1 MDIQSPLP
9 KRRPLHKI
17 GMTGVVCACL
27 FSLLLGVQ
35 WAFADATRLV
45 APKTVDVAPDA
56 PGSIVGMVT
65 NANGKPLTGIKIVV
79 SQGADLNWQP
89 SRSLITDDTGAY
101 KAGALGAGVYQVK
114 FYDPNQYYAF
124 QFYPGLNT
132 IDEATD
138 IIVTGNQ
145 VTGID
150 AVMLPAGYLTG
161 TIAGYP
167 INTPNLQSVA
177 LYARTATNEWSLA
190 EWLNYEKSLRDQTV
204 AYRFVGLPAGIYHV
218 CVGANFDFSG
228 DDASECYDDVLRT
241 GNFANATDITITAG
255 ITTGQI
261 NFLLGEPPDDYPELA
276 KISGTVSTSDGLP
289 VEGIEVKAFLYYN
302 GNWQG
307 EGAVTHS
314 DSLGRY
320 HLWLQPATYILSKVD
335 PQSRYAPEF
344 HFHARTPQD
353 AVKFEVKAGDRLTTL
368 NLILT
373 PASHITGVVTLAG
386 EVTGANGWV
395 YAYQKAGAIW
405 KNISYSPIDPTT
417 GQYDIGGLLSGAFRI
432 KAELYAG
439 ATDYGHLIGFY
450 GDATALDDATD
461 VIVGESQ
468 TAANINFDL
477 GQGQFESV
485 ITGSVTAEGKPQSGI
500 QVEVY
505 TNNEIPVRI
514 VYTTT
519 NRSGQYQLS
528 ALFNGRYHL
537 RFYDPTHTF
546 APIHYNNARLWT
558 EATPIVV
565 QGSALISNVN
575 ASLVRAGAIHGQ
587 VRRGDGMPLHNI
599 LVSVNRHD
607 PPPGETDGTGFGV
620 LTATDEQGYYQLV
633 DLAPGYYRLW
643 FQDLT
648 TGITEY
654 YGSATDLAQANDILV
669 ESGIVITGIDMVLG
683 PDVLIYAPLLMQ

>member
-9 KRRPLHKI
+9 KRRSRRKI

-35 WAFADATRLV
+35 WAFADAIPLV
-45 APKTVDVAPDA
+45 ASKIANVVPNA
-56 PGSIVGMVT
+56 PGSIAGMVT
-65 NANGKPLTGIKIVV
+65 NTNGKSLAGIKILV
-79 SQGADLNWQP
+79 SQGTGLNWQP
-89 SRSLITDDTGAY
+89 YRTVSTDNTGLY
-101 KAGALGAGVYQVK
+101 TVGALGAGIYRVK

-124 QFYPGLNT
+124 QFYPGLST
-132 IDEATD
+132 IDEAID
-138 IIVTGNQ
+138 IIVAGNQ

-150 AVMLPAGYLTG
+150 AIMSPAGYLTG

-167 INTPNLQSVA
+167 NNSPILHSVE
-177 LYARTATNEWSLA
+177 LYAKTATNEWSLA
-190 EWLNYEKSLRDQTV
+190 ERLGYENSLRDQPIE
-204 AYRFVGLPAGIYHV
+204 YRFGGLPADIYHV

-228 DDASECYDDVLRT
+228 GDAGECYDNVLRN

-255 ITTGQI
+255 ITTAQI
-261 NFLLGEPPDDYPELA
+261 NFLLGEPADDDPELG
-276 KISGTVSTSDGLP
+276 KISGTVTTSDGLP

-314 DSLGRY
+314 DSLGHY

-335 PQSRYAPEF
+335 PQGRYAPEF

-353 AVKFEVKAGDRLTTL
+353 AVKFEVKAGDRLAAL

-395 YAYQKAGAIW
+395 YAYQEAGATW
-405 KNISYSPIDPTT
+405 KNISYSPLDPTT
-417 GQYDIGGLLSGAFRI
+417 GQYDISGLLSGAFRI

-450 GDATALDDATD
+450 DGASTLDNATD

-519 NRSGQYQLS
+519 NHSGQYQLN

-537 RFYDPTHTF
+537 RFYDPTHSF

-558 EATPIVV
+558 AATPIVV
-565 QGSALISNVN
+565 QGSAIISNVN
-575 ASLVRAGAIHGQ
+575 ASLVRAGEIHGQ
-587 VRRGDGMPLHNI
+587 GGAAIIRRCIM
-599 LVSVNRHD
+599 SR
-607 PPPGETDGTGFGV
+607 
-620 LTATDEQGYYQLV
+620 
-633 DLAPGYYRLW
+633 
-643 FQDLT
+643 
-648 TGITEY
+648 
-654 YGSATDLAQANDILV
+654 
-669 ESGIVITGIDMVLG
+669 
-683 PDVLIYAPLLMQ
+683 